1 MIIPTHNY
9 HKLKKIKFNNENQGD
24 IKCSKK
30 FTDKSIIVNGWVK
43 NRRGSKNV
51 FFISLNDGSTIENL
65 QIVCESESIN
75 EEVIKQITTGSC
87 LSVSG
92 LLKTS
97 YGSKQAVEVLANKI
111 LILGKADADK
121 YPLQPKNIV

>member
-1 MIIPTHNY
+1 M
-9 HKLKKIKFNNENQGD
+9 KIKEILRAQ
-24 IKCSKK
+24 KK
-30 FTDKSIIVNGWVK
+30 FTDKNIIVNGWVK

-65 QIVCESESIN
+65 QIVCESKSIN

-97 YGSKQAVEVLANKI
+97 YGSKQAVEVLAE
-111 LILGKADADK
+111 
-121 YPLQPKNIV
+121 

>member
-1 MIIPTHNY
+1 MKIKEILNIQ
-9 HKLKKIKFNNENQGD
+9 KKI
-24 IKCSKK
+24 
-30 FTDKSIIVNGWVK
+30 TDKNIIVNGWVK

-65 QIVCESESIN
+65 QIVCESKSIN

-87 LSVSG
+87 LSISG

-97 YGSKQAVEVLANKI
+97 HGKQTNCRGSC
-111 LILGKADADK
+111 
-121 YPLQPKNIV
+121 

>member
-1 MIIPTHNY
+1 MTIPTIITT
-9 HKLKKIKFNNENQGD
+9 KPKKIKFNNGNQGD
-24 IKCSKK
+24 IKGSKK

-75 EEVIKQITTGSC
+75 EE
-87 LSVSG
+87 
-92 LLKTS
+92 
-97 YGSKQAVEVLANKI
+97 
-111 LILGKADADK
+111 
-121 YPLQPKNIV
+121 

>member
-1 MIIPTHNY
+1 ME
-9 HKLKKIKFNNENQGD
+9 IKEILSAQ
-24 IKCSKK
+24 KK

-51 FFISLNDGSTIENL
+51 FSSLLMTDQQLKIYKV
-65 QIVCESESIN
+65 VCESESIN
-75 EEVIKQITTGSC
+75 EEVVKQITTGSC

-111 LILGKADADK
+111 LFLVVKQMLTNIHCN
-121 YPLQPKNIV
+121 QKNIV

>member
-1 MIIPTHNY
+1 MKIKEI
-9 HKLKKIKFNNENQGD
+9 LSIQKKI
-24 IKCSKK
+24 
-30 FTDKSIIVNGWVK
+30 TDKNIIVNGWVK

-65 QIVCESESIN
+65 QIVCESKSIN

-97 YGSKQAVEVLANKI
+97 DGSKQTVEVLAEKI

-121 YPLQPKNIV
+121 YPLQPKKT